1 LAGCT
6 ATERSSLADRDQSS
20 SLDLQEIRKGIEDVL
35 RKAQVMKRSE
45 LEDLIALLTVARDEV
60 EQLMKRY

>member
-1 LAGCT
+1 
-6 ATERSSLADRDQSS
+6 LADRDQSS
-20 SLDLQEIRKGIEDVL
+20 NLDLQEIRKGIEDVL